1 MAYNQSQAWL
11 SLFRTRF
18 KEMQLSGTF
27 MCITYSFT
35 MFVNN
40 HCLIRSQLSHRL
52 EQNEHNKM
60 SISPRI
66 WARIWVAH
74 IARGLPTTAN
84 SLNSSSMLSKQLT
97 SPTSQDSLFPTVLSY
112 QCYLIS
118 LPTVDYPFSSPAA
131 TVLPTSN
138 PHSLTQCLHSQVS
151 EFCFLARL
159 ENRIHV
165 FFL

>member
-18 KEMQLSGTF
+18 KEMQLSCIF
-27 MCITYSFT
+27 MCIMYSFT

-40 HCLIRSQLSHRL
+40 QCLIRSQLSHRL

-60 SISPRI
+60 STTPRI

-84 SLNSSSMLSKQLT
+84 SFYLQLNAFKTAHLT
-97 SPTSQDSLFPTVLSY
+97 LTLFPGLPLSSCASY
-112 QCYLIS
+112 QCYAIS
-118 LPTVDYPFSSPAA
+118 LPTVDSLLSSPAA

-138 PHSLTQCLHSQVS
+138 PHSLTQCLHS
-151 EFCFLARL
+151 LK
-159 ENRIHV
+159 
-165 FFL
+165 